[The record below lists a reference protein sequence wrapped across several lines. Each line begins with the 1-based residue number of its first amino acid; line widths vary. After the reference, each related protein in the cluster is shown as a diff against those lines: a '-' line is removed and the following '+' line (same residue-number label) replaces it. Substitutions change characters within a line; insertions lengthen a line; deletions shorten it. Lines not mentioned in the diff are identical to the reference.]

1 MPQVFHVLRCY
12 SCKTF
17 QVHQVKKATRWSC
30 KLCGGKQSVKNVYGE
45 GSGADCR
52 RHVQKLNMLRA
63 AAEEPTLPPR
73 AQTHEILPP
82 TYEALPPTHETAC
95 YVIVSKWGQ
104 YVTQVDD
111 KEGLD
116 DDTSND
122 VKFTL
127 DRRTF
132 DESKRK
138 RIHPDRVV
146 RVQKRKCSNGVA
158 QPGNSQHRAVYM
170 SSGSCSYPGEF
181 KPTPQLDTSR
191 NIAHQPCVDQ
201 VTDIS
206 TDMPT
211 QSTEG
216 ILGDNISSVTHAQVF
231 CDRTGFLSESTNT
244 IHASRNVL
252 LSRHPDRHQNT
263 KAVVPAL
270 SGDCKQRV
278 KKDRNLEKELL
289 AAGSKWAQFITP
301 EEDADSS
308 DGEASESEQSTF
320 PDYNENIPNIR
331 RL

>member
-1 MPQVFHVLRCY
+1 
-12 SCKTF
+12 
-17 QVHQVKKATRWSC
+17 
-30 KLCGGKQSVKNVYGE
+30 
-45 GSGADCR
+45 
-52 RHVQKLNMLRA
+52 
-63 AAEEPTLPPR
+63 
-73 AQTHEILPP
+73 
-82 TYEALPPTHETAC
+82 
-95 YVIVSKWGQ
+95 
-104 YVTQVDD
+104 
-111 KEGLD
+111 
-116 DDTSND
+116 
-122 VKFTL
+122 
-127 DRRTF
+127 
-132 DESKRK
+132 
-138 RIHPDRVV
+138 
-146 RVQKRKCSNGVA
+146 
-158 QPGNSQHRAVYM
+158 M

-320 PDYNENIPNIR
+320 PDYNENIPNISGGCNQER
-331 RL
+331 YMEERSQNVPVTFSRNISEKLFKTQHYPNFSLSDGGDDDDDDNLDAMIADWPVA